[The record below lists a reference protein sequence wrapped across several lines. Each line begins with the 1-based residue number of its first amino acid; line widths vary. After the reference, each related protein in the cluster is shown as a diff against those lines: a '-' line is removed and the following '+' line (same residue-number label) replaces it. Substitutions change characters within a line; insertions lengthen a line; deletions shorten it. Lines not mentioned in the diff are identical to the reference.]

1 MRYLIDTHVAL
12 WILKGEPISDKA
24 KAIIDDVTAEVFVSI
39 ASAWEIAIKVS
50 LGKLKYE
57 GGVRAFLDDVKL
69 NEFQIIGVEEAHIEQ
84 TEGLEYHHR
93 DPFDR
98 LLIATAITEDM
109 TFISA
114 DKNVPKYDV
123 KWLW

>member
-12 WILKGEPISDKA
+12 WILKGEPVSDKA

-39 ASAWEIAIKVS
+39 ASAWEIAIKIG
-50 LGKLKYE
+50 LGKLRYD

-69 NEFQIIGVEEAHIEQ
+69 NEFQIIGIEEAHVEQ
-84 TEGLEYHHR
+84 TEGLAYYHR

-98 LLIATAITEDM
+98 LLIATTIAEDM

-114 DKNVPKYDV
+114 DENVSKYDV

>member
-12 WILKGEPISDKA
+12 WVLKGEPISEAA
-24 KAIIDDVTAEVFVSI
+24 KSILNDVATEVFVSM

-50 LGKLKYE
+50 IGKLKYT
-57 GGVRAFLDDVKL
+57 GGVKAFLDDIKL
-69 NEFQIIGVEEAHIEQ
+69 NEFKLLAVERSHVEQ
-84 TEGLEYHHR
+84 VEKLEYHHR

-98 LLIATAITEDM
+98 LLIATAIAEGM

-114 DKNVPKYDV
+114 DENIPNYKV